1 MYGQKRWRVSEQRAD
16 RIDQSSSSSPL
27 PASRRWPVRG
37 SRARGRATERAAPM
51 QLRSVVSA
59 IFIPQGVHYRHL
71 PAHAPRGE
79 AKEAKQVIQ
88 VGKHGHVGRQLRGP
102 AAVSVVVAL
111 LMTTVLGAIGQAAA
125 GTWSLAASMS
135 TPRAQYNWA
144 PLLPDG
150 RVLVTGGVGSAG
162 TVLASVEVYSPATN
176 TWAPAAPMRTA
187 RCEQTVTLLQDGR
200 VLVVAGVDN
209 LGVIASAELY
219 DPATDT
225 WSPAGSISVARYR
238 HTATLLPNGK
248 VFVTGSCC
256 SSASTELYDPA
267 TDTWS
272 PAASMSIPRNA
283 SIASLLASGKVLV
296 GGTYLPSP
304 SGSTE
309 LYDPATNTWSPAA
322 SMIGQRAY
330 NTATTLLDGQI
341 LVVGVDKGADIYA
354 SSTTELYDPIVNTRA
369 SAGNMS
375 SARSQ
380 HAATLL
386 GNGQV
391 LVTGGRDAS
400 NVPLVSAELYTP
412 SNDGSTPTGTDVMVE
427 PVDPTTGTTP
437 GSVTFSE
444 VTGAGTTSLVTSS
457 SGPPPPSGFKLGTP
471 PTYYEV
477 TTTATFS
484 GSVDVC
490 ISYAGIS
497 FHGPESGLKLYHFE
511 DPSWVNRTSALDTV
525 NDVICATV
533 TSFSPFAI
541 LEPAYVA
548 TVQQPISPD
557 GSSVFNAKRGV
568 VPVKFGLALGW
579 EPTCDLPPATIAL
592 TRTSDATPA
601 PINAS
606 SFVTAADNGANFRIS
621 DCQYVYNV
629 GASSIGQ
636 GTYLVEIE
644 IDGDAVGDAVFGL
657 K

>member
-1 MYGQKRWRVSEQRAD
+1 M
-16 RIDQSSSSSPL
+16 
-27 PASRRWPVRG
+27 
-37 SRARGRATERAAPM
+37 
-51 QLRSVVSA
+51 
-59 IFIPQGVHYRHL
+59 
-71 PAHAPRGE
+71 
-79 AKEAKQVIQ
+79 IQ

-248 VFVTGSCC
+248 VLVAGGYNGANLTTVDLYDPATNMWSVAASMGTPRRDHTATLLPNGKVFVTGSCC

-272 PAASMSIPRNA
+272 PTASMSIPRNA

-548 TVQQPISPD
+548 TVQQPINPD

-568 VPVKFGLALGW
+568 VPVKFGLALGG